1 MTETESMSSI
11 GGLRSVLCKAWTSKW
26 VFESSTSPAR
36 SLEIPMQS
44 DLVMN
49 QLDAILCPW

>member
-11 GGLRSVLCKAWTSKW
+11 GGLRSVFCKAWISKW

-36 SLEIPMQS
+36 SLEISMQS